1 MHPGWT
7 AVRTHSQCQDNLTKR
22 HAFFTFQTS
31 NAPLCVAPRANGS
44 AIRPSSR
51 LASPAPHRSR
61 CSGGSIH
68 GLLRPPVENTITQIV
83 YLISAVLFVSGIKKL
98 SSPAT
103 ARSGN
108 ARASLA
114 MLLAIVVTLL
124 DNRILDWTTVLA
136 AVVAGAVIGGL
147 LARYIQMTAMPQLV
161 AIFNGFGGGASAAV
175 AAAEFVRAGAG
186 GQSLGVD
193 AGVTIVLSTLIGA
206 VTFSGS
212 LIAFGKLQGIVTGK
226 PVTFPLQKSFNAL
239 LFLLTLV
246 VGASLAHAGVAD
258 AVAPLA
264 GMSGPEIGGPFFLAL
279 VVAALILGVLLVIP
293 IGGADMPVVVS
304 LLNSYS
310 GIAAATTGFVL
321 NNYILIIAGSLVGAA
336 GLILTQLMC
345 KAMNRSLG
353 NVAFGAFGTEGPT
366 AKATTGQR
374 PVRDVDAE
382 QAAMVLAYA
391 GSVAVVPGYG
401 LAVAQAQHELK
412 KVCDLLEDRG
422 VTVRFGVHP
431 VAGRMPGHM
440 NVLLAEA
447 DVSYD
452 KLLDLDDINAEFDT
466 TDVVLIV
473 GANDVVNPAAR
484 DPDSVIAGMPILD
497 VDKARTV
504 IVMKR
509 SLSPGFAGIDND
521 LFYMDNT
528 LMFFG

>member
-1 MHPGWT
+1 M
-7 AVRTHSQCQDNLTKR
+7 N
-22 HAFFTFQTS
+22 TS
-31 NAPLCVAPRANGS
+31 VIAQVAYLVS
-44 AIRPSSR
+44 AI
-51 LASPAPHRSR
+51 
-61 CSGGSIH
+61 
-68 GLLRPPVENTITQIV
+68 
-83 YLISAVLFVSGIKKL
+83 LFVSGIKQL

-108 ARASLA
+108 ARASVA
-114 MLLAIVVTLL
+114 MLLAIAVTLL
-124 DNRILDWTTVLA
+124 DNEILDWATVAA
-136 AVVAGAVIGGL
+136 AVIAGAVVGGV
-147 LARYIQMTAMPQLV
+147 LARTIRMTAMPQLV
-161 AIFNGFGGGASAAV
+161 AVFNGFGGGASAAV
-175 AAAEFVRAGAG
+175 AAAEFVRLGASG
-186 GQSLGVD
+186 PGPGT
-193 AGVTIVLSTLIGA
+193 GVTIVLSTLIGG

-226 PVTFPLQKSFNAL
+226 PVTFPLQKTLNAL
-239 LFLLTLV
+239 LFLGVLL
-246 VGASLAHAGVAD
+246 VGAW
-258 AVAPLA
+258 
-264 GMSGPEIGGPFFLAL
+264 LAL
-279 VVAALILGVLLVIP
+279 VGIGTGDHSWFAPVAVDIGRGFFVALVAGALVLGVLLVIP

-310 GIAAATTGFVL
+310 GLAAAATGFVL
-321 NNYILIIAGSLVGAA
+321 GNMMLIIAGSLVGAA

-353 NVAFGAFGTEGPT
+353 NVAFGAFGTEGPALA
-366 AKATTGQR
+366 AKTGER

-412 KVCDLLEDRG
+412 KVCDLLEERG
-422 VTVRFGVHP
+422 VRVRFGVHP

-466 TDVVLIV
+466 TDVVLVV

-521 LFYMDNT
+521 LFYMENT
-528 LMFFG
+528 LMFFGDARQQMSELVKEVREA

>member
-1 MHPGWT
+1 M
-7 AVRTHSQCQDNLTKR
+7 D
-22 HAFFTFQTS
+22 TS
-31 NAPLCVAPRANGS
+31 IIAQVA
-44 AIRPSSR
+44 
-51 LASPAPHRSR
+51 
-61 CSGGSIH
+61 
-68 GLLRPPVENTITQIV
+68 
-83 YLISAVLFVSGIKKL
+83 YLVSAVLFVSGIKQL

-108 ARASLA
+108 VRASVA

-124 DNRILDWTTVLA
+124 DNEILDWTTVAA
-136 AVVAGAVIGGL
+136 AVIAGAVVGGV
-147 LARYIQMTAMPQLV
+147 LARKIEMTAMPQLV
-161 AIFNGFGGGASAAV
+161 AVFNGFGGGASAAV
-175 AAAEFVRAGAG
+175 AAAEFVRLG
-186 GQSLGVD
+186 GSGTGVELG

-239 LFLLTLV
+239 LFLAVLV
-246 VGASLAHAGVAD
+246 IGAGLADVGIGD
-258 AVAPLA
+258 AVASIF
-264 GMSGPEIGGPFFLAL
+264 GSSVVEVGVPFFLAL
-279 VVAALILGVLLVIP
+279 VAGALILGVLLVIP

-353 NVAFGAFGTEGPT
+353 NVAFGAFGTEGQT
-366 AKATTGQR
+366 ARVKTGER
-374 PVRDVDAE
+374 PVRDADAE
-382 QAAMVLAYA
+382 QVAMVLAYA

-412 KVCDLLEDRG
+412 KVCDLLEERG

-521 LFYMDNT
+521 LFYMDRT
-528 LMFFG
+528 LMFFGDARDQMSELVREVREA

>member
-1 MHPGWT
+1 MDT
-7 AVRTHSQCQDNLTKR
+7 NIIAQIAYLV
-22 HAFFTFQTS
+22 
-31 NAPLCVAPRANGS
+31 S
-44 AIRPSSR
+44 AI
-51 LASPAPHRSR
+51 
-61 CSGGSIH
+61 
-68 GLLRPPVENTITQIV
+68 
-83 YLISAVLFVSGIKKL
+83 LFVSGIKQL

-108 ARASLA
+108 VRASVA

-124 DNRILDWTTVLA
+124 DNRILDWTTVAA
-136 AVVAGAVIGGL
+136 AVIAGAVVGGV
-147 LARYIQMTAMPQLV
+147 LARRIQMTAMPQLV
-161 AIFNGFGGGASAAV
+161 AAFNGFGGGASAAV
-175 AAAEFVRAGAG
+175 AAAEFVRVSGTGPGLA
-186 GQSLGVD
+186 

-226 PVTFPLQKSFNAL
+226 PVTFPLQKTLNAL
-239 LFLLTLV
+239 LFLGVLW
-246 VGASLAHAGVAD
+246 VGAWLAQVGIGTAAPSWFGPIAAD
-258 AVAPLA
+258 
-264 GMSGPEIGGPFFLAL
+264 MNHSFFIAL
-279 VVAALILGVLLVIP
+279 VAGALILGVLLVIP

-310 GIAAATTGFVL
+310 GLAAAATGFVL
-321 NNYILIIAGSLVGAA
+321 GNMMLIIAGSLVGAA

-353 NVAFGAFGTEGPT
+353 NVAFGAFGTDGPAIR
-366 AKATTGQR
+366 AKTGER

-412 KVCDLLEDRG
+412 KVCDLLEERG
-422 VTVRFGVHP
+422 VRVRFGVHP

-521 LFYMDNT
+521 LFYMENT
-528 LMFFG
+528 LMFFGDAREQMSELVKEVREA